1 MAGLCATSDPIVGNN
16 LDGARVQSGQG
27 KERGLE
33 GDQPTAS
40 HLSEPQD
47 KQRIFPFYLRSYWR
61 GWALGVNWQKL
72 SEGSRYAEGAET
84 PEQAGRRCWIE
95 FRVWWVGMKRADVG
109 RGPLVQQRKGA
120 LAQF

>member
-40 HLSEPQD
+40 HLSESPGQT
-47 KQRIFPFYLRSYWR
+47 KNFPL
-61 GWALGVNWQKL
+61 L
-72 SEGSRYAEGAET
+72 SEKLLAGVGAGCKFAET
-84 PEQAGRRCWIE
+84 LRR
-95 FRVWWVGMKRADVG
+95 
-109 RGPLVQQRKGA
+109 
-120 LAQF
+120 

>member
-1 MAGLCATSDPIVGNN
+1 MTNQQHHTS
-16 LDGARVQSGQG
+16 LKARTN
-27 KERGLE
+27 KEFS
-33 GDQPTAS
+33 P
-40 HLSEPQD
+40 
-47 KQRIFPFYLRSYWR
+47 YLRSYWR
-61 GWALGVNWQKL
+61 EWALDVNRQKL